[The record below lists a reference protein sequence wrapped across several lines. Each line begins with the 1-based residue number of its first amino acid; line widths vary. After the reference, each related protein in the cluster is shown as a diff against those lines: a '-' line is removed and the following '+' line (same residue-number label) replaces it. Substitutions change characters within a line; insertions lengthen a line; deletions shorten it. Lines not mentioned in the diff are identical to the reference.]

1 MRDSYYDCY
10 EDWGNNLD
18 DWDGVDW
25 SNCMSGPD
33 DREIENQQDSDA
45 EDWNTGFVEAENYCN
60 KEKNISEGFIPK
72 KIVVPQLK
80 IKSFKDK
87 KSFKIKSDLIFLSFK
102 NASEYSKKS
111 SRNMQRTFKIKR
123 VGLVG
128 LNKQV
133 SNCWK
138 VSSFV

>member
-1 MRDSYYDCY
+1 MNENYYVDQ
-10 EDWGNNLD
+10 EDWGNDLD

-25 SNCMSGPD
+25 SNYMSGPD

-45 EDWNTGFVEAENYCN
+45 EDWNTGFVEEENYCT
-60 KEKNISEGFIPK
+60 KEKNISKDSILK

-87 KSFKIKSDLIFLSFK
+87 KSFKINSDLIFLSFK

-111 SRNMQRTFKIKR
+111 SRDMQRTFKIKR

-138 VSSFV
+138 VSSFI